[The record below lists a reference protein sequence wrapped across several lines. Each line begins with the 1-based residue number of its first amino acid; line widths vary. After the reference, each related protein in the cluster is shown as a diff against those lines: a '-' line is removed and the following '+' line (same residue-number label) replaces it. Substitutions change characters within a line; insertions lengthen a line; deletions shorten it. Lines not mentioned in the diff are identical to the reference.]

1 MSAQYQSQELF
12 ARWCL
17 SVEDESIAIRA
28 GVGVPPVT
36 VRSGDENE
44 AGRLLTY
51 VCDRL
56 DVARARAQCCA
67 VEQRQ

>member
-1 MSAQYQSQELF
+1 MSAQYQSQEFF

-17 SVEDESIAIRA
+17 SVEDESIAVRA

-36 VRSGDENE
+36 VRSGDEND
-44 AGRLLTY
+44 ARRLLAY
-51 VCDRL
+51 VCNRL
-56 DVARARAQCCA
+56 DVARARSPCSA